1 MKCSVKVTVV
11 SIGEPCSAGLKVG
24 DSFIVRDKGCMVLEN
39 VEEICPEL
47 LNSVFPACMAYAA
60 GGTLPWENDKGEATI
75 ACPDPHSKVV
85 VKLER
90 I

>member
-1 MKCSVKVTVV
+1 MKYSVKVTVISV
-11 SIGEPCSAGLKVG
+11 GEPCSAGLKKG
-24 DSFIVRDKGCMVLEN
+24 DSFVVRNKGCMVLED
-39 VEEICPEL
+39 VEGICPEL

-60 GGTLPWENDKGEATI
+60 GGTLPWENSHGEATI
-75 ACPDPHSKVV
+75 ACPDPASKVV